1 MFKELA
7 LKSRSHRRFDESR
20 RVTMEQLRELTDSAR
35 ISPCGGNFQ
44 PLRYR
49 LVADQSECES
59 VFPHTAWA
67 GAMPDWPGPAEGER
81 PTAYIAICS
90 ELKKN
95 TDVGIAGVTIQ
106 YAATDMGLA
115 VCMLGSINRPQI
127 RKVLGIADTMEISV
141 LVAIGY
147 PGETVVIDTV
157 EAESDLKYYRSD
169 DNVHHVP
176 KLSLDS
182 VLL

>member
-1 MFKELA
+1 VFKELA
-7 LKSRSHRRFDESR
+7 IKARSHRRFDESK
-20 RVTMEQLRELTDSAR
+20 RVTMEQLRELIESAR

-49 LVADQSECES
+49 LVVEKSECDA
-59 VFPHTAWA
+59 VFPNTAWA

-81 PTAYIAICS
+81 PTAYVAICS
-90 ELKKN
+90 EIKKN

-115 VCMLGSINRPQI
+115 VCMLGSINRPKLRQ
-127 RKVLGIADTMEISV
+127 VLGIADPIEISV

-147 PGETVVIDTV
+147 PGETVVIDDV
-157 EAESDLKYYRSD
+157 EAGDELKYYRSD